1 MTQPE
6 VSSDAGAAPVAQ
18 PGVGLDAGTA
28 PAARPEGGPDGS
40 GAGRLPPGVVEA
52 IERLESDERLD
63 ALAERLHRVAD
74 TVVRSES
81 IDKLLTG
88 AWLGHAAH
96 PLMTDFPL
104 GAWASASLLDLLGG
118 KGSRRAA
125 AGLVTFGV
133 ATAVPTVATGLAELR
148 RLDQASR
155 RVAAVHAAT
164 NSTALG
170 LYTASLLS
178 RRRHHMRAVW
188 LGVAGG
194 LVATVGG
201 YLGGHLTLVRKA
213 GTRDERFTASDDVV
227 AAPVP
232 A

>member
-1 MTQPE
+1 MSQPE
-6 VSSDAGAAPVAQ
+6 IRPDAGATPVTGPETGSDAGAAVA
-18 PGVGLDAGTA
+18 
-28 PAARPEGGPDGS
+28 GPDS
-40 GAGRLPPGVVEA
+40 GYGTSSDGRLPSSVVDA
-52 IERLESDERLD
+52 IERLEEDERLD
-63 ALAERLHRVAD
+63 PLAERLQRVAD
-74 TVVRSES
+74 TVVRSEAT
-81 IDKLLTG
+81 DNLLTG

-104 GAWASASLLDLLGG
+104 GAWASATILDVLGG

-133 ATAVPTVATGLAELR
+133 AAAVPTVATGLAELR

-164 NSTALG
+164 NSAALG
-170 LYTASLLS
+170 LYTASLFS

-213 GTRDERFTASDDVV
+213 GTRDERFTTHDDVV
-227 AAPVP
+227 AAPAP

>member
-1 MTQPE
+1 MAEPQ
-6 VSSDAGAAPVAQ
+6 
-18 PGVGLDAGTA
+18 VGPDAGTA
-28 PAARPEGGPDGS
+28 LTGPDTGS
-40 GAGRLPPGVVEA
+40 VTPSDGRLPASVVDA
-52 IERLESDERLD
+52 IEQLEVDERLD
-63 ALAERLHRVAD
+63 PLAERLHRVAD
-74 TVVRSES
+74 TVVRSEA
-81 IDKLLTG
+81 IDNLLTG

-104 GAWASASLLDLLGG
+104 GAWASATLLDLLGG

-133 ATAVPTVATGLAELR
+133 VTAVPTAATGLAELR
-148 RLDQASR
+148 RLDQGSR

-164 NSTALG
+164 NSAALG
-170 LYTASLLS
+170 LYTASLFS

-194 LVATVGG
+194 LVASVGG

-213 GTRDERFTASDDVV
+213 GTRDERFTTADDVV
-227 AAPVP
+227 APPVP

>member
-1 MTQPE
+1 MNQPE
-6 VSSDAGAAPVAQ
+6 IRPDAGATPVTGPQ
-18 PGVGLDAGTA
+18 TGPDAGATLT
-28 PAARPEGGPDGS
+28 GPDTGVDAS
-40 GAGRLPPGVVEA
+40 SDGRLPASVVEA
-52 IERLESDERLD
+52 IERLEADERID
-63 ALAERLHRVAD
+63 PLAERLHRVAD
-74 TVVRSES
+74 TVVRSEAT
-81 IDKLLTG
+81 DNLLTG
-88 AWLGHAAH
+88 AWMGHAAH

-104 GAWASASLLDLLGG
+104 GAWTSATLLDLLGG

-125 AGLVTFGV
+125 AGLMTFGV
-133 ATAVPTVATGLAELR
+133 VTAVPTVATGLAELR
-148 RLDQASR
+148 RLDQGSR

-164 NSTALG
+164 NSVALG

-188 LGVAGG
+188 LGVTGG

-213 GTRDERFTASDDVV
+213 GTRDERFSTPDDVV
-227 AAPVP
+227 APPVP